1 MEKTMKA
8 LENLLK
14 YLPANSRKQLEVHLI
29 GPSKRPGGRPR
40 KLTAVQESELI
51 REYTR
56 GSTLKETGDKF
67 NVSTHLVLSCLKRE
81 GIPRRRQ
88 GQRFISDDSTVYR
101 VGQMMGKGLTQAEMA
116 KEIGCTRQRVCQIIK
131 QYY

>member
-1 MEKTMKA
+1 MKA

-14 YLPANSRKQLEVHLI
+14 YLPANSRKQMEVHLI
-29 GPSKRPGGRPR
+29 GPAKRPGGRPR
-40 KLTAVQESELI
+40 KLTAVQQSELI

-67 NVSTHLVLSCLKRE
+67 NVSTHLVLNCLKRE
-81 GIPRRRQ
+81 GIARRRQ
-88 GQRFISDDSTVYR
+88 GPRFIGDDSSVYL
-101 VGQMMGKGLTQAEMA
+101 VGQMVGTGLTQAEMA
-116 KEIGCTRQRVCQIIK
+116 EKIGCTRQRVCQIIK